1 VDSIGH
7 WVGVEL
13 SAENKRM
20 LLIPKG
26 FAHGFLSIGEGTEF
40 LYKCSHIYDPQAERG
55 IAWNDPD
62 LAIGWPLSSGQIKLS
77 PRDQERPNL
86 SGLSSDD
93 LS

>member
-7 WVGVEL
+7 WAGAEL

-26 FAHGFLSIGEGTEF
+26 FAHGFLSLDEGTEF

-62 LAIGWPLSSGQIKLS
+62 LAIDWPLPAGQPQLS
-77 PRDQERPNL
+77 PRDQEWPKL